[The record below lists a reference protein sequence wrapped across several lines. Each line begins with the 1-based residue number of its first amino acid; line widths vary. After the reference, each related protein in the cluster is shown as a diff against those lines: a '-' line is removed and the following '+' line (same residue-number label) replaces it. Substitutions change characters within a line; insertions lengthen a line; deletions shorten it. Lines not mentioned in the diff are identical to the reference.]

1 MISGSG
7 IYPANILQCIV
18 KLPSRKIIPS
28 YAITNN
34 SWKLFLSP
42 ILVNLRYCQ
51 SLKMFVNL
59 IDGVCFLTIL
69 IFIYLMIFSWT
80 SFHMFI
86 DHLYFLFGSY
96 LSHISIWKAMF
107 INFTDSWHDFY
118 IKVRLLL
125 IKTKMWA

>member
-7 IYPANILQCIV
+7 ICPANILQCIV

-59 IDGVCFLTIL
+59 TDGMCFLTIL

-86 DHLYFLFGSY
+86 DHLYFFFGSY
-96 LSHISIWKAMF
+96 VSHISTWEATF